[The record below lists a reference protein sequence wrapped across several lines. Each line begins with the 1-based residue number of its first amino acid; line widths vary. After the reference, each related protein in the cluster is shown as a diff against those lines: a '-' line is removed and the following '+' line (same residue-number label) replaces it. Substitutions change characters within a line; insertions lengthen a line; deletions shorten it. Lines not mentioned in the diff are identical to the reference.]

1 MGLIIGL
8 GSRAGKAKKGD
19 IIIVSE
25 LPDEGIESVFYLVP
39 STDPKNNDIYDEY
52 MWVMNPDTGVY
63 SWELIGSKQVEVD
76 LSDYPTKQEVTSA
89 LQSYANLFKDNVLT
103 GKNTFLDIYITDNY
117 VTETAKQS
125 VQKSVYHLDLNT
137 CHYTLDGING
147 EILFD
152 YTDTKGV
159 VHNLTLYH
167 NGNLTE
173 ATSEKSGLMSKEDKN
188 IIDNSIKVVPISDIL
203 MGNILNGTNGKEI
216 YDGVKALID
225 QYGTVIE
232 EATVLL
238 LNKGS
243 DIISAS
249 MLSDGSDDI
258 ILKFL
263 FLGMAS
269 NTSSLASYYLYI
281 EPDGTVDKEADYFNS
296 VSIINGSSVNFTMDP
311 NTLYVCGEMES
322 LNIGLNTE
330 DNNPK
335 IVNEYM
341 IQFTSG
347 ATPTILTLPSN
358 IKWTATPSI
367 AANKTYQISIINNLG
382 VIGEFS

>member
-1 MGLIIGL
+1 MLFKFGLQRGL
-8 GSRAGKAKKGD
+8 KGD
-19 IIIVSE
+19 TG
-25 LPDEGIESVFYLVP
+25 PQG
-39 STDPKNNDIYDEY
+39 
-52 MWVMNPDTGVY
+52 NPG
-63 SWELIGSKQVEVD
+63 
-76 LSDYPTKQEVTSA
+76 
-89 LQSYANLFKDNVLT
+89 KD
-103 GKNTFLDIYITDNY
+103 
-117 VTETAKQS
+117 
-125 VQKSVYHLDLNT
+125 
-137 CHYTLDGING
+137 
-147 EILFD
+147 
-152 YTDTKGV
+152 
-159 VHNLTLYH
+159 
-167 NGNLTE
+167 
-173 ATSEKSGLMSKEDKN
+173 
-188 IIDNSIKVVPISDIL
+188 
-203 MGNILNGTNGKEI
+203 GTNGKEI